1 MRTAFATGSFEK
13 SLNHS
18 LIALTPKE
26 ANPNGTSQFR
36 PIALSKVSVKILS
49 KVLANRLKGNMSKLV
64 GVNQR
69 SFIPGRQ
76 AVDNVVLA
84 QEKIH
89 SMRGKKRKKR
99 YLAVK
104 MI

>member
-1 MRTAFATGSFEK
+1 M
-13 SLNHS
+13 NHS
-18 LIALTPKE
+18 LIALTQKE

-64 GVNQR
+64 AENQR

-76 AVDNVVLA
+76 AVDNVVVA